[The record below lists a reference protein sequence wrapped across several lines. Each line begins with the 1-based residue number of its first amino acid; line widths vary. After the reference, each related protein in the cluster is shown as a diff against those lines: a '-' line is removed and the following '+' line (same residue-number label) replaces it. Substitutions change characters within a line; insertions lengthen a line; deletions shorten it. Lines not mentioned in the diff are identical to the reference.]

1 MTNTVKMSV
10 FNSNKN
16 CLIDSSVFVLNFSL
30 LYNLDIFVGNSFFKN
45 DISDIFFEFIKSPFV
60 KAVRGF
66 LKGFYSHFYSIFV
79 FNDFNFRK

>member
-1 MTNTVKMSV
+1 MTNTVQMSV

-45 DISDIFFEFIKSPFV
+45 GISDIFFEFMKFPFI
-60 KAVRGF
+60 KAVKGF
-66 LKGFYSHFYSIFV
+66 LKDFYSHFYSIFV
-79 FNDFNFRK
+79 FNDFNFRR

>member
-1 MTNTVKMSV
+1 MTNTVQMSV

-16 CLIDSSVFVLNFSL
+16 CLIDSSVFGLKFSCFNNFG
-30 LYNLDIFVGNSFFKN
+30 IFVGNSFFKN
-45 DISDIFFEFIKSPFV
+45 DISDIFFEFMKFPFV

>member
-1 MTNTVKMSV
+1 MTNSVKMSV
-10 FNSNKN
+10 FNSKNN
-16 CLIDSSVFVLNFSL
+16 CLIDSSVFGLKFSL
-30 LYNLDIFVGNSFFKN
+30 LYNLGIFIGNSFFIN
-45 DISDIFFEFIKSPFV
+45 DISDIFFEFMKFPFI

>member
-1 MTNTVKMSV
+1 MTNTVQMSV

-16 CLIDSSVFVLNFSL
+16 CLIDSSVFGLKFSL
-30 LYNLDIFVGNSFFKN
+30 LYNFGIFVGNSFFKN
-45 DISDIFFEFIKSPFV
+45 GISDIFFELIKSPVV

>member
-1 MTNTVKMSV
+1 MTNIVKMSV
-10 FNSNKN
+10 FNSKNN

-30 LYNLDIFVGNSFFKN
+30 LYNLGIFVGNSFFKN

>member
-1 MTNTVKMSV
+1 MTNTVQMSV

-16 CLIDSSVFVLNFSL
+16 CLIDSSVFGLKFSL
-30 LYNLDIFVGNSFFKN
+30 LYNFGIFVGNSFFKN
-45 DISDIFFEFIKSPFV
+45 GISDIFFELIKSP
-60 KAVRGF
+60 AVRGF

>member
-1 MTNTVKMSV
+1 MTNTVQMSV

-16 CLIDSSVFVLNFSL
+16 CLIDSSVFGLKFSL

-45 DISDIFFEFIKSPFV
+45 GISDIFFESIKSPFV
-60 KAVRGF
+60 KAVKGF